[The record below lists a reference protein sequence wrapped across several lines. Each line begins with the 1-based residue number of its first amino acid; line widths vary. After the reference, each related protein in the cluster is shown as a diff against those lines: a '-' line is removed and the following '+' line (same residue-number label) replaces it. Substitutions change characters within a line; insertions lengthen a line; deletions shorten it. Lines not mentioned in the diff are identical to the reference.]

1 MEKYGRTNTGRLST
15 VPAHLT
21 DLMSLRENNSHKE
34 QETSMYDDALPL
46 ALKNKGIAPA
56 IKADVK
62 IHRHS
67 APVSPY
73 IIHLS
78 HEEETSKKQVLPA
91 TSKDASL
98 DALEQQLL
106 ASAFDFESSEE
117 ENTDLELDFQ
127 DMVHQLRENDAQI
140 QPLRLPKESFISA
153 RTLDEPSFAPVTEEV
168 PIALNIIT
176 EHEGEEL
183 SQLLEEGELTD
194 QVVELEEAVEAAR
207 TRRKFTL
214 PRLRYPAFMSIR
226 LQAAVSFA
234 VVALILVLPLHA
246 MQEFA
251 TASDTEEQVTSASVA
266 AVDQFMR
273 ATQALESER
282 LDVAATDFERASTH
296 FAQAEEALESMNLA
310 ISALVNIIPETDRT
324 LDSAS
329 GLIQAGKEIS
339 LAASELANATQAIS
353 EQESTSVTTKL
364 SLLTTYVEA
373 AMPHINLAKEALE
386 DVDAAYV
393 PESYQLTVAQL
404 KDQVPQLAQ
413 SMDEML
419 TFSDAMQTVLG
430 ADRKMRYLLA
440 FQNNTELRATG
451 GFIGS
456 FAEIDVLDGEIVNVW
471 IPEGGTY
478 DVQGQ
483 LSAFVEA
490 PEPLSLVN
498 PRWEFHDANWSP
510 DFPTSAQKLLWF
522 YEKSGGPT
530 VDGVVAINASMMPD
544 LLAILGDVEMEE
556 YGRTIT
562 AENFLFETQKIV
574 EFEYSQYQE
583 GDEREE
589 NAPKQFIGDLAPL
602 LLERMTE
609 ADFNELLA
617 IAGLVG
623 EGLVERDVQVYFENH
638 TLQSEMSSLGWTGE
652 QVDTAGDYLMVVN
665 SNIGG
670 GKTDSVIDQSLDLDI
685 EILEDGRILHTLTIT
700 KEHRG
705 LRTTLFE
712 GVNNV
717 DYLRV
722 YVPEGA
728 RLIEADGFEIPD
740 DSLFEESDLAL
751 VEDEDLT
758 LQISDQETHLASGT
772 DIWQENGKTV
782 FGNWMQTAP
791 GETEEVRFVYELPW
805 QFSVNNTDNSL
816 LTFAK
821 NQLGLKELEPYTLY
835 IQKQSG
841 VEERS
846 TTIHLTLPQEL
857 AKIWSSETQ
866 DGNEDISILN
876 DTDHFL
882 HYLIEVDR

>member
-1 MEKYGRTNTGRLST
+1 
-15 VPAHLT
+15 
-21 DLMSLRENNSHKE
+21 MSKNAKNNLPKQQPSL
-34 QETSMYDDALPL
+34 YDDALPL
-46 ALKNKGIAPA
+46 ALKNKGITPA
-56 IKADVK
+56 HRSGVK
-62 IHRHS
+62 IHRHE

-78 HEEETSKKQVLPA
+78 HEETSHA
-91 TSKDASL
+91 TPKPV
-98 DALEQQLL
+98 ALETKEESLNALEKQLL
-106 ASAFDFESSEE
+106 ASASDFSGSGDEVMALGTSESDELALDFEEII
-117 ENTDLELDFQ
+117 
-127 DMVHQLRENDAQI
+127 HQLRDADAQTSAPI
-140 QPLRLPKESFISA
+140 VPKTAVMPKRRI
-153 RTLDEPSFAPVTEEV
+153 DEPSTAAITQNVPLALHEVTEELGEV
-168 PIALNIIT
+168 MSESLETT
-176 EHEGEEL
+176 ETA
-183 SQLLEEGELTD
+183 SIPQTPSS
-194 QVVELEEAVEAAR
+194 EATTR
-207 TRRKFTL
+207 TRLTL
-214 PRLRYPAFMSIR
+214 PTFKAPAFLSLRM
-226 LQAAVSFA
+226 QAVVSFA
-234 VVALILVLPLHA
+234 CVALALMLPLHA
-246 MQEFA
+246 MREFA
-251 TASDTEEQVTSASVA
+251 TASDTEEQVTTASVA
-266 AVDQFMR
+266 AVEEFMR

-282 LDVAATDFERASTH
+282 LDVAATDFERASNH

-310 ISALVNIIPETDRT
+310 IAALVNVMPETDRT
-324 LDSAS
+324 YESAS
-329 GLIQAGKEIS
+329 GLVQAGKELS
-339 LAASELANATQAIS
+339 LAASELAEAAQMIS
-353 EQESTSVTTKL
+353 DQEYPSLTTKL
-364 SLLTTYVEA
+364 SVLTTYVEA
-373 AMPHINLAKEALE
+373 AMPHINRAEAALE
-386 DVDAAYV
+386 EVDPAYV
-393 PESYQLTVAQL
+393 PEDYQMTVAQL

-413 SMDEML
+413 SMDEMI

-430 ADRKMRYLLA
+430 GDRKMRYLLA

-490 PEPLSLVN
+490 PEPLSLIN

-530 VDGVVAINASMMPD
+530 VDGVIAINASMMPD
-544 LLAILGDVEMEE
+544 LLAILGDVDMPE

-574 EFEYSQYQE
+574 EYEYDSYAT
-583 GDEREE
+583 DEDREE
-589 NAPKQFIGDLAPL
+589 DAPKQFIGDLAPL
-602 LLERMTE
+602 LLERMSE
-609 ADFNELLA
+609 AEFEELLS

-623 EGLVERDVQVYFENH
+623 EGLAERDVQVYFENH
-638 TLQSEMSSLGWTGE
+638 TLQSKMSDLGWTGE
-652 QVDTAGDYLMVVN
+652 QIDTDGDYLMVVN

-670 GKTDSVIDQSLDLDI
+670 GKTDSIIDQSLNVDI
-685 EILEDGRILHTLTIT
+685 EILDDGRILHTLTIT

-740 DSLFEESDLAL
+740 DALFDDSDLNLVQDEDLAL
-751 VEDEDLT
+751 
-758 LQISDQETHLASGT
+758 QMSNRETHLASGT

-805 QFSVNNTDNSL
+805 TFAPTDDNSSL

-821 NQLGLKELEPYTLY
+821 NQLGLKELESYTLY

-841 VEERS
+841 LEDRETSVTLS
-846 TTIHLTLPQEL
+846 LPTTFTE
-857 AKIWSSETQ
+857 IWRSETQ
-866 DGNEDISILN
+866 TENEAIIIDN
-876 DTDHFL
+876 DVDEFL
-882 HYLIEVDR
+882 HYLIEIDR